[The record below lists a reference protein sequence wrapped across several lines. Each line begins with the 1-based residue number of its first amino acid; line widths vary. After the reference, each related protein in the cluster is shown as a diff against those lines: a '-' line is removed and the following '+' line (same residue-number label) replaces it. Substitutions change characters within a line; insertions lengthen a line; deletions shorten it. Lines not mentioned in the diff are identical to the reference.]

1 MMQTAKTR
9 AADDTMRG
17 RYVMS
22 SQGRSA
28 F

>member
-1 MMQTAKTR
+1 MQTAETR

>member
-1 MMQTAKTR
+1 MMQTAETR